1 MAAIVF
7 DVRNAERKL
16 KAAGASD
23 ELAEATADLMSQA
36 VLLNLDALVTRDYL
50 DARLDARFSELEMRF
65 SELDVRFKDIDA
77 RFEATDGRI
86 DGVRAGLNSKIDS
99 LRTEL
104 DSKIDGLLTKQNS
117 EFRLVHAML
126 ALLMAGVFIP
136 QLQSWF
142 GG

>member
-7 DVRNAERKL
+7 DVRSAERKL
-16 KAAGASD
+16 KAAGASE

-36 VLLNLDALVTRDYL
+36 VLLNLDALVTKDYL
-50 DARLDARFSELEMRF
+50 DARLDARFSEQQL
-65 SELDVRFKDIDA
+65 RFKEIDSRFKEIDA
-77 RFEATDGRI
+77 RFEAT
-86 DGVRAGLNSKIDS
+86 NSRIDS

-104 DSKIDGLLTKQNS
+104 MTGMKS

-136 QLQSWF
+136 QLQSWL